1 MRIVGKLPQ
10 DPRSGGLL
18 PPPAAP
24 EARFAM
30 RPAVPLRSGW
40 SGHCLQGCGAGV
52 CDVAPPRNSGHVS
65 KCAGAGEPWS
75 GFRWPASV
83 PLALLLAG
91 SGRPWLVSGVPPAVP
106 DCPGCAARDEQI
118 AGLREELRA
127 QAEQAAELRE
137 RVARLERA
145 LSRNSQNSSMP
156 PSGDDVPGRKPPRKQ
171 RRAAER
177 EAGKRNRGKQPGA
190 PGSAMCW
197 AEPDDT
203 RDHFPRAG
211 AGAARPGRRAGSGR
225 GPVVPAAGDSRDE
238 RASCHQGTE
247 ACRTLNSA
255 LFGPCTSSKVPGLSD
270 RFGSANLPGAVRV
283 TALAVRRALSAR
295 SVTLPV

>member
-1 MRIVGKLPQ
+1 MRILGKLPQ
-10 DPRSGGLL
+10 GPAVTAGQP

-52 CDVAPPRNSGHVS
+52 CGVAPPRNSGHVS
-65 KCAGAGEPWS
+65 KCAGAGEPGP
-75 GFRWPASV
+75 GFAGRLSV
-83 PLALLLAG
+83 PACLLLAG
-91 SGRPWLVSGVPPAVP
+91 SGRSWLVSGVPPAVP

-156 PSGDDVPGRKPPRKQ
+156 PSGDDVPGRKPPASSGAPPNG
-171 RRAAER
+171 RRASGTGASSR
-177 EAGKRNRGKQPGA
+177 ARRGRRCAGPSRTTCGIISR
-190 PGSAMCW
+190 
-197 AEPDDT
+197 
-203 RDHFPRAG
+203 RAG
-211 AGAARPGRRAGSGR
+211 AGAARTWPARRIWAWPGRSSSWRFPR
-225 GPVVPAAGDSRDE
+225 YAGDRE
-238 RASCHQGTE
+238 IG
-247 ACRTLNSA
+247 A
-255 LFGPCTSSKVPGLSD
+255 LRLD
-270 RFGSANLPGAVRV
+270 HLHDQALLPK
-283 TALAVRRALSAR
+283 
-295 SVTLPV
+295 P